1 MKISCCR
8 SDTEGDTSNSRKFL
22 KKLLRRN
29 AVLGGLEDLCR
40 CLSLGSNAV
49 ALVLEGAVVHK
60 DQAVPRKSEGL
71 PDRTAAAVQPLKEE
85 KARLFAVV
93 EGCCRARC

>member
-1 MKISCCR
+1 MV
-8 SDTEGDTSNSRKFL
+8 
-22 KKLLRRN
+22 
-29 AVLGGLEDLCR
+29 VLGLEC
-40 CLSLGSNAV
+40 S
-49 ALVLEGAVVHK
+49 K

>member
-1 MKISCCR
+1 MIPVILES
-8 SDTEGDTSNSRKFL
+8 SL

-29 AVLGGLEDLCR
+29 AVLGVLEDLGR
-40 CLSLGSNAV
+40 WLSLGSNAV

-93 EGCCRARC
+93 EGCCRAREKGSLGHGMQA

>member
-1 MKISCCR
+1 M
-8 SDTEGDTSNSRKFL
+8 
-22 KKLLRRN
+22 
-29 AVLGGLEDLCR
+29 
-40 CLSLGSNAV
+40 SLGSNAV

-93 EGCCRARC
+93 EGLQNWALLQDPWLWDTGLNVSTVVLEL

>member
-1 MKISCCR
+1 MI
-8 SDTEGDTSNSRKFL
+8 
-22 KKLLRRN
+22 
-29 AVLGGLEDLCR
+29 VLGLECG
-40 CLSLGSNAV
+40 CTGSRR
-49 ALVLEGAVVHK
+49 GWSSQ

-93 EGCCRARC
+93 EGCSWALLKDPWLWDTGLNVSTVVLEL